1 MTMDGGS
8 IFRQAYRAPLIAENL
23 EDKNPQSDNGLTP
36 LHIAAEEGNV
46 EVCKFL
52 IEEIKNKN
60 PKLPHNGWTPLH
72 PACKMGYFGICEV
85 ILKNV
90 TEKSKTQ
97 CSKTPSILA
106 AENGQLSQLYFTSN
120 HMRIQQYQNA
130 QRSGGKTKN

>member
-1 MTMDGGS
+1 
-8 IFRQAYRAPLIAENL
+8 
-23 EDKNPQSDNGLTP
+23 LTP

-90 TEKSKTQ
+90 TEKDPK
-97 CSKTPSILA
+97 L
-106 AENGQLSQLYFTSN
+106 
-120 HMRIQQYQNA
+120 NA
-130 QRSGGKTKN
+130 QKPHPFLQQKMDSYLNSTSLQIT